1 MVSLYLSVTYNRKE
15 PLINLKTYVSCT
27 CFRYGSSYGSRS
39 SWGYDGRRS
48 SSSLPGLTG
57 LGNLGNTCFMNS
69 ALQCLSNSVPLTRYF
84 LSDKHKEE
92 LNRDNPLGMRGE
104 IALAYAGLL
113 HQMWKEQYSSV
124 APRQFKMQVGRFAP
138 QFSGYQQQDS
148 QELLAFLLDGLH
160 EDLNRVKK
168 KPYVE
173 MKDADGRPDEVS
185 FLYAC

>member
-1 MVSLYLSVTYNRKE
+1 MCPVFGFISNY
-15 PLINLKTYVSCT
+15 
-27 CFRYGSSYGSRS
+27 SSR
-39 SWGYDGRRS
+39 SWGYDGLRS

-69 ALQCLSNSVPLTRYF
+69 ALQCLSNCVPLTEYF
-84 LSDKHKEE
+84 ISGNYKDE
-92 LNRDNPLGMRGE
+92 LNCDNPLGMRGE
-104 IALAYAGLL
+104 IAKAYASLL
-113 HQMWKEQYSSV
+113 HQLWNENYSSV
-124 APRQFKMQVGRFAP
+124 APRAFKMQVGRFAP

-173 MKDADGRPDEVS
+173 LKDADGRLDDVS
-185 FLYAC
+185 CVVLTWLWELCFFFFLFQEIMRQRS